1 MSNPQ
6 TQPKQPETALKPEQ
20 LRVGVFVCHCGLN
33 IAGTVD
39 VKAVAEYAK
48 TIPDVVFVKENRYTC
63 ADPGQEE
70 IRKAI
75 REQKLNRVVIAAC
88 SPRMHEPTFRRT
100 VSEAGLNP
108 FLYEMANIREFASWC
123 HQNDPAAATERA
135 KDCVRMAVAKV
146 RLMQPLQTI
155 EVPVTNK
162 ALIIGGGIAG
172 MNAALDLAEQGF
184 KVYMLENTQSIGGHM
199 AALDKTFPTLDCSIC
214 IEGPKMV
221 DCARHPNITI
231 FANSRTRQS

>member
-1 MSNPQ
+1 M
-6 TQPKQPETALKPEQ
+6 
-20 LRVGVFVCHCGLN
+20 RVGVFVCHCGLN

-63 ADPGQEE
+63 ADPGQAE

-75 REQKLNRVVIAAC
+75 KEQNLNRVVIAAC

-123 HQNDPAAATERA
+123 HQSDPKAATERA
-135 KDCVRMAVAKV
+135 KDSVRMAVAKV

-172 MNAALDLAEQGF
+172 MNAALDLAEQGLSKSTCLKTLKASVDTWRRSTRPF
-184 KVYMLENTQSIGGHM
+184 QPWTAASALKDQKWLIAHATQTSQSSQ
-199 AALDKTFPTLDCSIC
+199 T
-214 IEGPKMV
+214 
-221 DCARHPNITI
+221 PN
-231 FANSRTRQS
+231 

>member
-6 TQPKQPETALKPEQ
+6 PLPNQPEACNCKPEE

-63 ADPGQEE
+63 ADPGQAE

-75 REQKLNRVVIAAC
+75 KEQKLNRVVIAAC

-123 HQNDPAAATERA
+123 HQNDPKAATERA
-135 KDCVRMAVAKV
+135 KDSVRMAVAKV

-172 MNAALDLAEQGF
+172 MNAALDLAEMGF
-184 KVYMLENTQSIGGHM
+184 KVYMVENTQSIGGQSRLLT
-199 AALDKTFPTLDCSIC
+199 AASASKAPKWWTAHATQTSPYSPT
-214 IEGPKMV
+214 
-221 DCARHPNITI
+221 
-231 FANSRTRQS
+231 ANSSKSTVT

>member
-1 MSNPQ
+1 MSTSQ
-6 TQPKQPETALKPEQ
+6 TSKPEE

-39 VKAVAEYAK
+39 VHAVAEYAK
-48 TIPDVVFVKENRYTC
+48 TIPDVVYVKENRYTC

-70 IRKAI
+70 IRKNI
-75 REQKLNRVVIAAC
+75 REHKLNRVVIAAC

-123 HQNDPAAATERA
+123 HQSDPKAATERA
-135 KDCVRMAVAKV
+135 KDTVKMAVAKV

-172 MNAALDLAEQGF
+172 INAALDLAEQGF
-184 KVYMLENTQSIGGHM
+184 KVYMVEKTQSIGGHM
-199 AALDKTFPTLDCSIC
+199 AAL
-214 IEGPKMV
+214 E
-221 DCARHPNITI
+221 
-231 FANSRTRQS
+231 

>member
-1 MSNPQ
+1 MSGPSCNQ
-6 TQPKQPETALKPEQ
+6 IETAKPEE

-39 VKAVAEYAK
+39 VKAVAEYAR

-100 VSEAGLNP
+100 VSEARLNP
-108 FLYEMANIREFASWC
+108 FLFEMANIREFASWC

-135 KDCVRMAVAKV
+135 KDSVRMAVAKV
-146 RLMQPLQTI
+146 RLMQQLQTI

-172 MNAALDLAEQGF
+172 MNAALDLAEMGY
-184 KVYMLENTQSIGGHM
+184 KVYMLEN
-199 AALDKTFPTLDCSIC
+199 
-214 IEGPKMV
+214 
-221 DCARHPNITI
+221 
-231 FANSRTRQS
+231 